1 MGTSSKLSIL
11 FLTALFFFA
20 GGIQGSELSIR
31 VYGGLGYVD
40 GGDLSRSIS
49 GWRSYYQGRQGNGF
63 SSSYELG
70 ELHGTAE
77 VGAEAVL
84 ALSRR
89 WSLSLGLG
97 YIRQKASGEITTQT
111 IYHEDVATS
120 PSELWTVDFEQA
132 TEQSPVY
139 TKWTIPVILN
149 LDYLLELTPKWTLTL
164 GGGGGVYPGRLE
176 YHETYGIESESI
188 SEQKTEDG
196 VIQFTDSLTT
206 VGDYSE
212 TTQCTGFGLHGRV
225 GLEFELGSSTFLSL
239 TVLGRW
245 VNMKGWEGTRRDASE
260 WQRTYGLW
268 GSQSAEGTDER
279 AEDGQYWTY
288 DLKDEKSGKSYPVL
302 VFRDT
307 GPSPSSRP
315 ASFSLSG
322 VSVQVGLG
330 FRFGGKS

>member
-1 MGTSSKLSIL
+1 MRASSKLSFL
-11 FLTALFFFA
+11 FLTAFFFLA
-20 GGIQGSELSIR
+20 GGGLGSDLSLR

-49 GWRSYYQGRQGNGF
+49 GWRSYYQDRQSSGF

-70 ELHGTAE
+70 DMHGTAE
-77 VGAEAVL
+77 VGVEAVL
-84 ALSRR
+84 ALSRY

-97 YIRQKASGEITTQT
+97 YIRQKTSGEITTRT
-111 IYHEDVATS
+111 ISHQDIATS
-120 PSELWTVDFEQA
+120 PSGPWTVDFEQT
-132 TEQSPVY
+132 TEQYPVS
-139 TKWTIPVILN
+139 TKWTIPIILS
-149 LDYLLELTPKWTLTL
+149 LDYLLELNAKWTLTL
-164 GGGGGVYPGRLE
+164 GGGGGIYPGRLE
-176 YHETYGIESESI
+176 YQEIYGVESETI
-188 SEQKTEDG
+188 SEQKTGDG
-196 VIQFTDSLTT
+196 VVQFIDRLSTA
-206 VGDYSE
+206 GDYSE
-212 TTQCTGFGLHGRV
+212 KTQSTGFGLHGRV

-245 VNMKGWEGTRRDASE
+245 VNMNGWEGTRHDGSE

-288 DLKDEKSGKSYPVL
+288 DLQDEKSGKSYPVL
-302 VFRDT
+302 VFRET
-307 GPSPSSRP
+307 APSPSSRP
-315 ASFSLSG
+315 ASLNLSG